1 MAKTFLEM
9 LAGLPQTPKSFSRHL
24 RGSRH
29 SPRRLRRPRKYP
41 GICRDVCAGCARLPA
56 FTETFAQA
64 AQVPRHLPRRLR
76 RPREA
81 PGICRDVCAGCAR
94 FPAFAETFAQ
104 AARGSRHS
112 PRRLRGSR
120 KRQKVFRDTCS
131 VPANTKK
138 FFAALAAF
146 LQTPKSFSR
155 DLRNSRKHQ
164 GKKRACGGS
173 CFPVHALCSASTLWM
188 DGAGYLAIFSSHFN
202 IPSMTNMEMRQMVR
216 KTVQHCQMGI
226 LLYISGPIQRKRLPM
241 AVAPSQRP

>member
-1 MAKTFLEM
+1 MLCGEALSPGVCPALRFFSVFAAFL
-9 LAGLPQTPKSFSRHL
+9 QTPKSFSQHLQHSCKVQKVL
-24 RGSRH
+24 RG
-29 SPRRLRRPRKYP
+29 L
-41 GICRDVCAGCARLPA
+41 
-56 FTETFAQA
+56 
-64 AQVPRHLPRRLR
+64 
-76 RPREA
+76 
-81 PGICRDVCAGCAR
+81 
-94 FPAFAETFAQ
+94 
-104 AARGSRHS
+104 
-112 PRRLRGSR
+112 
-120 KRQKVFRDTCS
+120 CS
-131 VPANTKK
+131 VAANTKK

-188 DGAGYLAIFSSHFN
+188 EGAGYLAIFSSHFN
-202 IPSMTNMEMRQMVR
+202 MPSMTNMEMRQMVR